1 MQSDFIARIIAL
13 VQKHGDRVV
22 VADPSVGRAVVVL
35 DLAEYERL
43 RDATNPVIAS
53 ASDHSPLKPSAKV
66 EAISIPLIVTTPPQP
81 TVPIVIPAEAGIQK
95 KEPPQTNTPD
105 PFANL
110 LAKTI
115 ENPPQAPS
123 LTDLTQEQLIDK
135 INRDIG
141 AWKTAQDRKRTDEL
155 KTALTPADVPA
166 NPPATVAKKA
176 TEPRPEAPRSQPA
189 PPIEDE
195 ERFFLEPIE

>member
-13 VQKHGDRVV
+13 VQKHGDRIV

-43 RDATNPVIAS
+43 RDASPVIAS
-53 ASDHSPLKPSAKV
+53 TS
-66 EAISIPLIVTTPPQP
+66 EAISTPLVV
-81 TVPIVIPAEAGIQK
+81 TVPPPATHQHLNSST
-95 KEPPQTNTPD
+95 PQDLSQPHQQLNTST
-105 PFANL
+105 AQNL
-110 LAKTI
+110 L
-115 ENPPQAPS
+115 Q
-123 LTDLTQEQLIDK
+123 DLTQEQLIDK

-155 KTALTPADVPA
+155 KTALSPADVPA
-166 NPPATVAKKA
+166 TQPAPSAKKV
-176 TEPRPEAPRSQPA
+176 TEPRPETPRSQPT